1 MTVTNWNSTATCDP
15 ARELTPTSL
24 ADLIDI
30 VKDTHAMS
38 CPSPVR
44 AVGSLHSLNR
54 CFTTTGTLVH
64 MKAPPFRQIGEPV
77 GDSVTVG
84 AGVTMFELKSF
95 LKERGRQIAV
105 TPEIGNATAGSVA
118 CCGTKDASLKD
129 GPGQISSTVIG
140 VKMVDATGATVD
152 VTQASDPAR
161 LRLLRS
167 SYGLFGL
174 VYEVTFATCPLQMVE
189 YRSTVLDVP
198 APSLDEVRG
207 GADGFLGF
215 LFPFSRKLV
224 VERRTIRDGKPDLSD
239 AVKRRA
245 RNVAWETGGHPFSDA
260 PDLFAKGVEVF
271 FPTLDFLSLRV
282 DVMIDFKPGDDH
294 FFDFGFWAFPASR
307 WAAVVPAYLEFCDSF
322 RASTGFRPDLPTEVY
337 LINQDDR
344 ALLSF
349 SPTESIFTLDMV
361 HTVHRPAAAD
371 EKTWDEMNRQF
382 NAFAVQ
388 HGARPLLN
396 QTKQLSKPVVAGALG
411 ADWATFSAER
421 QKADGAGRFLSQYFA
436 DLL

>member
-1 MTVTNWNSTATCDP
+1 MTVANWNSTATCDP
-15 ARELTPTSL
+15 ARELAPTSL
-24 ADLIDI
+24 AELIAI
-30 VKDTHAMS
+30 VKNTHATP

-44 AVGSLHSLNR
+44 AVGSLHSLNH

-64 MKAPPFRQIGEPV
+64 MKAAPFRQIDEP
-77 GDSVTVG
+77 GAGSVTVG
-84 AGVTMFELKSF
+84 AGVTMFELQRF

-140 VKMVDATGATVD
+140 VKMIDATGATVT
-152 VTQASDPAR
+152 VTEASDPAR
-161 LRLLRS
+161 LRLIRS
-167 SYGLFGL
+167 SYGLFGI

-189 YRSTVLDVP
+189 YRATELAVP
-198 APSLDEVRG
+198 GPSLDEVRG
-207 GADGFLGF
+207 GADGFLAF
-215 LFPFSRKLV
+215 LFPYNRTLV
-224 VERRTIRDGKPDLSD
+224 VERRTIRDDTPHVLDGLKC
-239 AVKRRA
+239 KA
-245 RNVAWETGGHPFSDA
+245 RNHLWKTGGHPFSEA
-260 PDLFAKGVEVF
+260 PEAFAKEFGLF
-271 FPTLDFLSLRV
+271 FPFLHFLSLRV
-282 DVMIDFKPGDDH
+282 DVMIDFQPGRDH

-307 WAAVVPAYLEFCDSF
+307 WAAVVPAYLEFCNSF
-322 RASTGFRPDLPTEVY
+322 RDRTRFRPALPTEVY
-337 LINQDDR
+337 FIKQDDR

-349 SPTESIFTLDMV
+349 SPTEDIFTLDMV

-371 EKTWDEMNRQF
+371 EETWDEMNRQF

-396 QTKQLSKPVVAGALG
+396 QTKQLSRPVVKAALG
-411 ADWATFSAER
+411 ADWTMFAAER
-421 QKADGAGRFLSQYFA
+421 EKVDGAGRFLSQYFA